1 MKGEM
6 LLKKFLEVS
15 HISKKYQGQDGE
27 VEAIKDI
34 SFNAE
39 KGEIISIV
47 GPSGCGKSTL
57 LSIIAGLE
65 DTSSGETY
73 INGEKMSGLNSQI
86 AYMLQT
92 DNLLEWRNI
101 YRNIVLGLEIQKK
114 FTRENLD
121 YVDKLIENYGLE
133 DFKYSYPSQ
142 LSGGMKQRAAL
153 IRTLVVKPDV
163 LLLDESFSALDYQ
176 TKIMVTQ
183 DVRKILKKEN
193 KTTLMVTH
201 DIPESISMSD
211 KIVVLTKRPSCV
223 KKIHFMDFEDCED
236 PLERR
241 THHKFADYFNE
252 IWRELN
258 I

>member
-1 MKGEM
+1 MEGKKA
-6 LLKKFLEVS
+6 LKKFLEVRN
-15 HISKKYQGQDGE
+15 ISKKYQTADRE
-27 VEAIKDI
+27 VDAIKDI
-34 SFNAE
+34 SFNVE
-39 KGEIISIV
+39 KGEIVSIV

-65 DTSSGETY
+65 DATSGETY
-73 INGEKMSGLNSQI
+73 INGEKIIGLTSKI

-92 DNLLEWRNI
+92 DNLLEWRNV
-101 YRNIVLGLEIQKK
+101 YRNIILGLEIQKK
-114 FTRENLD
+114 CTRENLD
-121 YVDKLIENYGLE
+121 YVDKLIKDYGLG

-153 IRTLVVKPDV
+153 IRTLAVKPDV

-176 TKIMVTQ
+176 TRIMVTQ

-193 KTTLMVTH
+193 KTTLIVTH
-201 DIPESISMSD
+201 DIPESIGISD

-223 KKIHFMDFEDCED
+223 RKIHSMEFEGCENS
-236 PLERR
+236 LERR
-241 THHKFADYFNE
+241 THYKFAKYFNE
-252 IWRELN
+252 IWHELT